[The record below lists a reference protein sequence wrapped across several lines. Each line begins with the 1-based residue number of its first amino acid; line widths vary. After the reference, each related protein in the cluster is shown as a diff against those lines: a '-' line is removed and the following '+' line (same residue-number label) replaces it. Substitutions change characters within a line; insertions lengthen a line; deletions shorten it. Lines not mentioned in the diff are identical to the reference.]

1 MTQTIPQDPQERNE
15 WLEGRLSGLD
25 ERIEALEAAE
35 RDGSLGE
42 LPEVLPEGAGIM
54 RGLLMAYAGHAG
66 KPVPETDDLLEVL
79 KAFVK
84 GDPSLNAV
92 RDNVRELVFY
102 QNCLAEDRADA
113 LPPRPATMMVR
124 TLRHVYLYLRTRC
137 MTEDRLP

>member
-1 MTQTIPQDPQERNE
+1 MTQHIPQDPQERNE
-15 WLEGRLSGLD
+15 WLEQRLSGLD
-25 ERIEALEAAE
+25 ERIEVLEAAE
-35 RDGSLGE
+35 RDGSLGD
-42 LPEVLPEGAGIM
+42 LPDVLPEGAAIM

-66 KPVPETDDLLEVL
+66 KPVPESDDLLEVL

-102 QNCLAEDRADA
+102 QNCLASDRTDA
-113 LPPRPATMMVR
+113 LPERPATMMVR

-137 MTEDRLP
+137 TQEDRLP